1 MWLTASSLMSLILI
15 SILSL
20 MVSTVLSRE
29 QDHKRPLF
37 NWNKYGAIGLV
48 NWLDIVRGGVTAN
61 DSHLH

>member
-1 MWLTASSLMSLILI
+1 MWLTASSLMSLMLI

-37 NWNKYGAIGLV
+37 KWNKYGATGLV
-48 NWLDIVRGGVTAN
+48 NLLDKVGGGVTAN
-61 DSHLH
+61 DSHLE